1 MRTHKLTIKCKGEQE
16 SNSVEECLDDY
27 FCDWTHWFC
36 GLDGA
41 GEDTPQYCLIYRGII
56 HPEIITVEF
65 DSEKIFGKNSDHEAL
80 KMYMDNLV
88 NCGKGLVVSYDISLN
103 DYLGVKK

>member
-16 SNSVEECLDDY
+16 SDSVEESLEDY
-27 FCDWTHWFC
+27 FCDFTHWYC

-41 GEDTPQYCLIYRGII
+41 GEDTPIYCLIYRGII

-65 DSEKIFGKNSDHEAL
+65 DSERIFGKNNDHEAL

-88 NCGKGLVVSYDISLN
+88 NYGKGRVLSYDIGPN
-103 DYLGVKK
+103 EYLGFKK